1 MKRTHF
7 LLFFLL
13 SLTSKIFAQQR
24 IEEMS
29 VRFGYGTTNIG
40 VKEAYERSASFFGLK
55 VKSGKTFIGEG
66 VAYGVSKEINHKLT
80 IDIAYSGFK
89 GEEQTLRVNNVA
101 YYYKLGGHQIPITIN
116 YLTRDSSKRLRINL
130 GLGAQYLNG
139 NLKQFQNITNGAN
152 TITNKITDINISEVQ
167 LAFKPGIQFR
177 IFPQLFA
184 LYTVTFALS
193 ANGRYLDNPCLSLK
207 YSFTK
212 LSGKEITASP

>member
-1 MKRTHF
+1 MKTTHF

-29 VRFGYGTTNIG
+29 ITFGYSTTNI
-40 VKEAYERSASFFGLK
+40 VFKEAFESSASFFGLNF
-55 VKSGKTFIGEG
+55 KSGKTFIGEG
-66 VAYGVSKEINHKLT
+66 VAYGVSKDINHKLT
-80 IDIAYSGFK
+80 FDIAYSGFK

-101 YYYKLGGHQIPITIN
+101 YYYKLDGYQIPITMN

-130 GLGAQYLNG
+130 GLGVQYLNG
-139 NLKQFQNITNGAN
+139 NLKQFQNITTGAN

-167 LAFKPGIQFR
+167 MAFRPGIQFR

-184 LYTVTFALS
+184 LYTVKFAIS
-193 ANGRYLDNPCLSLK
+193 GNGRYLDNPCLSLK
-207 YSFTK
+207 YVFTK
-212 LSGKEITASP
+212 SSEKAITASP